1 MLKRKLSDDD
11 KENQACDPA
20 NKKARSPNEESMR
33 PPFDTSFKLNN
44 TLENNDVAIDQIG
57 YNSNVEP
64 QKNMAIS
71 KKQVYETDGCVLI
84 ELNTQQFT
92 NYQNVKDSNNNSIQI
107 DILQSP
113 NELREITNHTH
124 NSTVNMSMEVNTSTF
139 ENASA
144 HLQYEYISDGLKEVF
159 GQVDNA
165 FNENISNEQSKN
177 FQNIVF
183 KIVFTKF
190 YGKISASQIISS

>member
-1 MLKRKLSDDD
+1 MLKRKLSDEN

-33 PPFDTSFKLNN
+33 PPFDTPFKLNN
-44 TLENNDVAIDQIG
+44 TLENNDGATDQIG

-64 QKNMAIS
+64 QQNMTIS
-71 KKQVYETDGCVLI
+71 KKQVFEADGCVLI
-84 ELNTQQFT
+84 ELNTQQFKI
-92 NYQNVKDSNNNSIQI
+92 YQNVKDPNNNPIQL

-113 NELREITNHTH
+113 NELREITNQAH
-124 NSTVNMSMEVNTSTF
+124 NSTVNMSMEVNTSSTF
-139 ENASA
+139 ENVSA

-165 FNENISNEQSKN
+165 FNENTSNEQSKH
-177 FQNIVF
+177 FLKYSF
-183 KIVFTKF
+183 F
-190 YGKISASQIISS
+190 